1 MYCSSCGGL
10 WRICLWSSW
19 WWSGGLY
26 ACGGGWH
33 VLDGWRC
40 SWWLEALHAS
50 GGLPLM

>member
-19 WWSGGLY
+19 WCY